1 MTFRANRRTFL
12 AGSVAAVGTLA
23 MPAILRAETIKLDI
37 THYLPPTHGIEVDM
51 LRPWAEQLREKSNGQ
66 VDFEIHNV
74 SSALGRADRQ
84 ADQVRAGVTDIA
96 FGLAGIPRGRFP
108 HTSVIELPFVVEKA
122 GAGSRALWELYETGQ
137 LGGEYDGFKVLGLMT
152 HHGALFH
159 TVDRPIKQLSD
170 LKGLRIRSPGPAVN
184 AMLEFEGA
192 SAIGMPPAQIYEALQ
207 KGALDG
213 VATTWDLVGAIK
225 LNEVLKYHTDARVYA
240 AAFYIVMNPKSYEAL
255 PENAR
260 KIIDETTGEAWQSQ
274 MGPWWDKWDAA
285 GKKDAVD
292 RGQEIIVID
301 DATRDQWRDQL
312 KPMIDSYLDGLK
324 KEGVENPHEL
334 YEQALALVQKY
345 SNS

>member
-1 MTFRANRRTFL
+1 MGFKTNRRTFL
-12 AGSVAAVGTLA
+12 AGSAAAVGTLA
-23 MPAILRAETIKLDI
+23 MPAVLRAETIKLDI
-37 THYLPPTHGIEVDM
+37 THYVPPTHGIEVDM
-51 LRPWAEQLREKSNGQ
+51 LRPWAENLREKSNGQ

-74 SSALGRADRQ
+74 SSAYGRLDRQ

-108 HTSVIELPFVVEKA
+108 HTSVIELPFVVERA
-122 GAGSRALWELYETGQ
+122 EAGSRALWELYQSGD
-137 LGGEYDGFKVLGLMT
+137 LGDEYADFKVLGLMT
-152 HHGALFH
+152 HHGAPFH

-207 KGALDG
+207 KGAIDG

-240 AAFYIVMNPKSYEAL
+240 AAFYVVMNPKSYADL
-255 PENAR
+255 PENAQ
-260 KIIDETTGEAWQSQ
+260 KIIDETTGEAWQSHI
-274 MGPWWDKWDAA
+274 GPWWDKWDAA
-285 GKKDAVD
+285 GKQDAID

-301 DATRDQWRDQL
+301 DATRDQWRQEL
-312 KPMIDSYLDGLK
+312 EPMINSYLDGLK
-324 KEGVENPHEL
+324 SEGVEDPHGL
-334 YEQALALVQKY
+334 YEKTRDLVQKY
-345 SNS
+345 QS